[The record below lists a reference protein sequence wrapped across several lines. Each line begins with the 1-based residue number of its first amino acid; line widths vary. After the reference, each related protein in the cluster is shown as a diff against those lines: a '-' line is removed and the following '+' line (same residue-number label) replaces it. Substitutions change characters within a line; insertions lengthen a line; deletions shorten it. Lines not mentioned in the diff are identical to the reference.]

1 MNSKV
6 AFRNTFNLMNAGR
19 PVFVPFVYGLAA
31 KIGQIPLREMVSD
44 ATYYTHSLE
53 EAYKLFKYDGIVNNF
68 DSTLEAETFGCEL
81 EWSGDYVAP
90 RIAGSGKLEL
100 REANPEES
108 SRISILLETT
118 KRIVISQGK
127 ETAVIGVLAGPCSL
141 VKTVTGDEVYEKKHD
156 IENVISLAGSLLTKL
171 TRSLCELRIDAVF
184 FREDILSAEYPGEL
198 LSPNKPYAAI
208 YATLLNL
215 IKYYNCYP
223 VLIVKDIEFDFI
235 TELHKMIGPSGVI
248 LLGKRVSDDDLA
260 HLQKLSDSLKMS
272 FGLPLPMGNQAELS
286 DQFTIISNFVSKRR
300 PPGFFYVSD
309 GEIPY
314 DVPSETIHDLMA
326 KMRYI

>member
-1 MNSKV
+1 MNVGS
-6 AFRNTFNLMNAGR
+6 

-44 ATYYTHSLE
+44 ATYFTHSLE
-53 EAYKLFKYDGIVNNF
+53 EAYNLFKYDGIVNNF

-81 EWSGDYVAP
+81 EWPGDYVAP
-90 RIAGSGKLEL
+90 RTTGCGQLKL
-100 REANPEES
+100 REVNPEES
-108 SRISILLETT
+108 SRIPILLETT
-118 KRIVISQGK
+118 KRIVMSQGK
-127 ETAVIGVLAGPCSL
+127 EIAVIGVLTGPCSL
-141 VKTVTGDEVYEKKHD
+141 VKTITGDEAREKNRD

-184 FREDILSAEYPGEL
+184 FREDLLGAEYPGEL
-198 LSPNKPYAAI
+198 LSHNKPYAAV
-208 YATLLNL
+208 YATLFNL

-235 TELHKMIGPSGVI
+235 TELHNTLGPSGLI
-248 LLGKRVSDDDLA
+248 PLGKRVSDDDLA
-260 HLQKLSDSLKMS
+260 NLKNLSDSLKVS
-272 FGLPLPMGNQAELS
+272 FGLPLPMGSQAELL
-286 DQFTIISNFVSKRR
+286 DQFTITSNFVSKHR

-314 DVPSETIHDLMA
+314 DMPSETIHDLIA
-326 KMRYI
+326 KMRII